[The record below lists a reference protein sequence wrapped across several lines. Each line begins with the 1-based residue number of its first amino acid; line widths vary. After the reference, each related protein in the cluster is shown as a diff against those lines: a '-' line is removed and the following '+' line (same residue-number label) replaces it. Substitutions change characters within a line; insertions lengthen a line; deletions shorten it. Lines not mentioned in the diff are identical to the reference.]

1 MQATM
6 AQVAERRSKAVQMRV
21 DGYSLEAVALSLEYD
36 STAEAANDITR
47 ALEEAIAAQ
56 VHTVD
61 VYREIEVRRLD
72 QMLLAL
78 HPGIQRG
85 TPRAI
90 EIALKVAERRAKL
103 LGLDSATKLELT
115 TIDAVDQQIALLTE
129 ELARQAAAMG
139 ADIDIS

>member
-1 MQATM
+1 M
-6 AQVAERRSKAVQMRV
+6 AQVAERRALAVQMRV
-21 DGYSLEAVALSLEYD
+21 DGNSLEAIALTLEYRN
-36 STAEAANDITR
+36 SGEAAKDITR
-47 ALEEAIAAQ
+47 ALEESIAQ
-56 VHTVD
+56 QTHSVD

-129 ELARQAAAMG
+129 ELARQAEALGAAV
-139 ADIDIS
+139 DLT